1 MFVAFVLCGSF
12 GWWFVYLVGVF
23 LRHSGIEIKSEKH
36 FPLFYALLLPKVRP
50 FQGGEEVVNKEY
62 LLLMGQPQF
71 YVGWKVDC
79 NPVKQQHTF
88 VPPSLPPSWKHTW
101 LDKMPLER
109 AWKQWSHCEGW
120 KLRAQYSWMI
130 EKHNML
136 NRCKNCI
143 IHDFLKW
150 GMSFHSQLLNRC
162 KRCKIS
168 SDFLRERT
176 NYFRYAHTTCE
187 FWPVVTGAISLCL
200 LLGIPI
206 REERVSILSFVFLL
220 NARKVGGREQATP
233 SNLSPEK
240 T

>member
-1 MFVAFVLCGSF
+1 MSFHTAIYILKGRLRITDFFVFVLFFWFLVWFCFFCLFLDKQKLKSKVKGSF
-12 GWWFVYLVGVF
+12 L
-23 LRHSGIEIKSEKH
+23 
-36 FPLFYALLLPKVRP
+36 PYALFSSTTGIP

-62 LLLMGQPQF
+62 FLLVGHLQF

-79 NPVKQQHTF
+79 NPAKRQHTF
-88 VPPSLPPSWKHTW
+88 VLPSLPPSWKHTW

-150 GMSFHSQLLNRC
+150 GMSFHSQLLNHC

-168 SDFLRERT
+168 SDFLCECT

-187 FWPVVTGAISLCL
+187 FWLVVTRVISLYSVL
-200 LLGIPI
+200 YLF
-206 REERVSILSFVFLL
+206 RVF
-220 NARKVGGREQATP
+220 
-233 SNLSPEK
+233 
-240 T
+240 

>member
-1 MFVAFVLCGSF
+1 ML
-12 GWWFVYLVGVF
+12 F
-23 LRHSGIEIKSEKH
+23 L
-36 FPLFYALLLPKVRP
+36 LTTVRP
-50 FQGGEEVVNKEY
+50 FQGQEVVNKEY
-62 LLLMGQPQF
+62 FLLMGQSQF

-79 NPVKQQHTF
+79 NPVKRQHTF

-168 SDFLRERT
+168 SDFLCECT

-187 FWPVVTGAISLCL
+187 FWLVVTGVISLRSVLYL
-200 LLGIPI
+200 LWGILI
-206 REERVSILSFVFLL
+206 REERLNISSLVFLL
-220 NARKVGGREQATP
+220 NGGEVGGREQA
-233 SNLSPEK
+233 NKL
-240 T
+240 

>member
-1 MFVAFVLCGSF
+1 MLF
-12 GWWFVYLVGVF
+12 F
-23 LRHSGIEIKSEKH
+23 LT
-36 FPLFYALLLPKVRP
+36 KVRP

-62 LLLMGQPQF
+62 FLLMGQPQF

-79 NPVKQQHTF
+79 NPAKQQHTF

-150 GMSFHSQLLNRC
+150 GMSFHSQFLNRC

-176 NYFRYAHTTCE
+176 NYSRNAHAACE
-187 FWPVVTGAISLCL
+187 LWLMVTGVIPLCSVPCL
-200 LLGIPI
+200 FGGILI
-206 REERVSILSFVFLL
+206 REETLHVLSLVLLL
-220 NARKVGGREQATP
+220 NDRKVGGREQANKLQAT
-233 SNLSPEK
+233 
-240 T
+240 